1 MQFNNKQKSLL
12 LTFLI
17 SGTVVLSVFNL
28 SIKKQNKLATE
39 SYYEM
44 EPEKPLTEEEIKVL
58 EALESLNNAKAET
71 NKAFNETD
79 KAKPFAEAYK
89 PIAPPED
96 YQRPQSEQ
104 DNDMSEQ
111 SSSDNND
118 ISDLNHEEVSS
129 FSKVNSFLNKSTK
142 KNEVKSNNR
151 KSTISY
157 SLVDRTDEYLPIPIY
172 LCEDG
177 GKIVIN
183 ITVDDQ
189 GNVIDTYV
197 NSSSTSSNDCLVESA
212 LEYAKQAKFNAS
224 PGKRS
229 QLGSVTFNFVG
240 KY

>member
-1 MQFNNKQKSLL
+1 MEFNNKQKSLL

-28 SIKKQNKLATE
+28 SIKKQNKLTTE

-58 EALESLNNAKAET
+58 DAIESLNNSKAET

-96 YQRPQSEQ
+96 YKRPPSEQ
-104 DNDMSEQ
+104 NNDMSEQ

-129 FSKVNSFLNKSTK
+129 FSKVNSFFK
-142 KNEVKSNNR
+142 
-151 KSTISY
+151 
-157 SLVDRTDEYLPIPIY
+157 
-172 LCEDG
+172 
-177 GKIVIN
+177 
-183 ITVDDQ
+183 
-189 GNVIDTYV
+189 
-197 NSSSTSSNDCLVESA
+197 
-212 LEYAKQAKFNAS
+212 
-224 PGKRS
+224 
-229 QLGSVTFNFVG
+229 
-240 KY
+240 